1 MHVPSLAAANIVLL
15 LSTITDMA
23 IPSPFAT
30 ANMVIRLPFAAT
42 NMAILL
48 PFAAVAD
55 KAVPSLLV
63 TYDMAAS

>member
-15 LSTITDMA
+15 SSTITDMA
-23 IPSPFAT
+23 IPPPFAT
-30 ANMVIRLPFAAT
+30 ANMVIHLPFATT

-55 KAVPSLLV
+55 KAVPS
-63 TYDMAAS
+63 